1 MAVDLYSSG
10 LEMDPDLNL
19 GSFNLG
25 NVYGIDLSAITE
37 NKPSPVVQG
46 DDGNTYL
53 SNAYYTPSGWKIDPD
68 FSTPVYYFSQ
78 PHELGEVYENYFTIQ
93 EDGSVQQQGAW
104 RTEEDIKAYWDADQ
118 GMGYFK
124 EANPNL
130 DYDTWFSFIKDSSDL
145 TSQGFNEYENPEQYN
160 ALVNQYGINTSF
172 QNNDGDVFQWNG
184 SSFTKTVK
192 VDDSFDAGGFIMNLA
207 ASAMTAG
214 VASLLAPTLS
224 TALGISNTAANSLIN
239 GAVQIAKDGEVDL
252 STAFN
257 LAMPGSGEITSAGQ
271 DAIDAVVG
279 EILNPDNYKNVE
291 SGGNVE
297 IVWQGHGGTDEIGNP
312 IINLPGVVEPE
323 PTDDGGASASTS
335 PTATTDSTA
344 ATTDSASETTTGEF
358 VYDPQ
363 HDHVYVGNGVFRQVD
378 ENGNY
383 TGVVYTDPDYDPE
396 NDLAEIGGMY
406 SVPGSAG
413 DLSTEDE
420 PPSTGSTFGDFY
432 GVLGSIYNPSTTGST
447 TSTTGTTPSTTTTT
461 TPSTATT
468 TTPTTSTTAPST
480 TTGTTTTP
488 TPSTTTGT
496 TTTPTPSTTST
507 TSTTTGTTT
516 ETTPTPE
523 PGGNVA
529 GNICIAADGGLGVTD
544 STGACIAVGTG
555 TGTGQGSGDGSG
567 DGNGDGGDGSGGASI
582 QASRGASYNPFE
594 VQGLSFESVTP
605 TPIQQGNATD
615 FLEGL
620 IKRQSNSLFG
630 KYI

>member
-1 MAVDLYSSG
+1 MAVDLYASG
-10 LEMDPDLNL
+10 LEIDPDLNL
-19 GSFNLG
+19 GSFNFG
-25 NVYGIDLSAITE
+25 NVNGIDLSAITE
-37 NKPSPVVQG
+37 NEPSPVVQG
-46 DDGNTYL
+46 EDGNTYL

-68 FSTPVYYFSQ
+68 FNTPVYYFVQ
-78 PHELGEVYENYFTIQ
+78 PLELGEVADSYFTLNT
-93 EDGSVQQQGAW
+93 DGSVQQQGAW
-104 RTEEDIKAYWDADQ
+104 RTEEDIKSYWNAEQ

-130 DYDTWFSFIKDSSDL
+130 DYDTWFSFVKDSSDL
-145 TSQGFNEYENPEQYN
+145 VAQGSNETLSPE
-160 ALVNQYGINTSF
+160 QYGINTSF

-312 IINLPGVVEPE
+312 IINLPSVVEPE

-335 PTATTDSTA
+335 TTATTDSTA
-344 ATTDSASETTTGEF
+344 ATTDSSAETTTGEF
-358 VYDPQ
+358 VYDPE

-396 NDLAEIGGMY
+396 NELAEIGGMY

-447 TSTTGTTPSTTTTT
+447 TSTTGSTASTTG
-461 TPSTATT
+461 S
-468 TTPTTSTTAPST
+468 TTSTTGSTTSTTTPST

-516 ETTPTPE
+516 EPTPTPE

-567 DGNGDGGDGSGGASI
+567 DGGDGSGGASI
-582 QASRGASYNPFE
+582 QAARGTTYNPFE

-605 TPIQQGNATD
+605 VTIQQGNATD

-620 IKRQSNSLFG
+620 IKRQSKSLFG
-630 KYI
+630 DYI